1 MKPIKGILVLEMN
14 GAVYSKTA
22 ADDLVNTLLM
32 NGYTVKM
39 RQVNLTLYIEYSAEI
54 SDEASMRFP
63 LQ

>member
-14 GAVYSKTA
+14 GIAYTKAA
-22 ADDLVNTLLM
+22 ADDLVNTLLL

-39 RQVNLTLYIEYSAEI
+39 KQVNLTLYIEYSAEI

-63 LQ
+63 L